1 MNLIGKIFIV
11 LIFIMSLMFATFS
24 IMVYTTHVNWR
35 HEILRTPAEVAR
47 HPAARLQIPARASPY
62 GKRSLNT
69 DKLASLTKQLNAEK
83 AAKIQALAKSEAT
96 IQALSAEKKTI
107 EDQLKAKETELAT
120 NTDTLR
126 ATQTNLS
133 NLTAEVKK
141 LRNDV
146 ADSQRETDEQIKKAT
161 ALTDKLAVATGQLT
175 VLKERNEQLTID
187 VTKAKQLLPKGVTLE
202 SPVDASTVKV
212 SGQIAAVSRTKVELS
227 IGSDDGVRVG
237 QDLDVYRGDK
247 YVGRVKIID
256 VRPDNSVGTILTE
269 YQQLPIQ
276 RGDNVASN
284 LK

>member
-35 HEILRTPAEVAR
+35 QEILRTPAEVRGAQQPGYKFQLEQAR
-47 HPAARLQIPARASPY
+47 TENARL
-62 GKRSLNT
+62 N
-69 DKLASLTKQLNAEK
+69 DELASLTNQLNAEK

-107 EDQLKAKETELAT
+107 EEQLKAKETELAT
-120 NTDTLR
+120 NTATLQ

-175 VLKERNEQLTID
+175 VLKERNEQLAID

-212 SGQIAAVSRTKVELS
+212 SGQIAAVSR
-227 IGSDDGVRVG
+227 I
-237 QDLDVYRGDK
+237 
-247 YVGRVKIID
+247 
-256 VRPDNSVGTILTE
+256 
-269 YQQLPIQ
+269 
-276 RGDNVASN
+276 
-284 LK
+284 